1 MMYRIKTKWTEP
13 HLTGGVIHSG
23 SFSQRVIPATLTT
36 LRNCKDSEE
45 VLKEIPHL
53 LDMISEG
60 KVNSIMITEL

>member
-1 MMYRIKTKWTEP
+1 MVR
-13 HLTGGVIHSG
+13 
-23 SFSQRVIPATLTT
+23 PATLTT

-60 KVNSIMITEL
+60 RVNSIMITEL